1 MTAGQEGSRHE
12 TQDVCRSSH
21 GIDAGLASLTGYA
34 QGGTPLSPP
43 IRRSGGRVTSRR
55 LQVGSQVHITAETLD
70 AVQLEGTI
78 RLRPGKT
85 VELVMPA
92 SHGSPALTGVACVRS
107 WSIAR
112 LGNEGPTYEGRCV
125 WE

>member
-1 MTAGQEGSRHE
+1 LAIGCSLTEERMTAGQEGSRHE
-12 TQDVCRSSH
+12 TQDVSFVE
-21 GIDAGLASLTGYA
+21 GY
-34 QGGTPLSPP
+34 
-43 IRRSGGRVTSRR
+43 VTSRR
-55 LQVGSQVHITAETLD
+55 LQVGSQGHITAETLD

-78 RLRPGKT
+78 RLRPGQT

-92 SHGSPALTGVACVRS
+92 SHGSPALTRVSCVLS